1 MEFSHVTNTS
11 YGGASGSADQFS
23 ADYGELTSIG
33 EHLLE
38 LSKLMVATGYK
49 GNAATDDYSEIYP
62 AITAP
67 AIKNLQLYNVSFAH
81 ATNQRSKA
89 GENLGIIG
97 QALLDVAALYR
108 DSENQVEGLNG
119 AWTTTGNIGTFA
131 AATEGFA
138 DGYYQKVE
146 ADQAEAD
153 RLQKEQDERDAKKKA
168 EDEYM
173 LGIVSSL
180 CPGTAAWYQQML
192 NDAAI
197 EEAIAYYD
205 DPDRGNNP
213 ALAAKLREEYEAMKK
228 AREEAAKSGGE
239 AGAYGDGFG
248 SGDDAS
254 DFAGFGGGG
263 DSDFGGGGGGSDFG
277 GGGGGGG
284 FDLGGSGLE
293 TDWGSSD
300 FASDL
305 LDDNINADEYLDA
318 AAGLDDITSV
328 NPDGAVAAGMD
339 VMSGDSADGAA
350 SGLWAH
356 YGPQLAEVAQ
366 RYGMQ
371 AGLVLG
377 GAATLY
383 ATREQTTEAVAHV
396 AEFMTTKCRPAVND
410 VMEQVRGA
418 VKQTHVR
425 LNNAKSG
432 VTAAARGERA
442 GDLIG

>member
-49 GNAATDDYSEIYP
+49 GNAATEDYSEINP

-67 AIKNLQLYNVSFAH
+67 AIKNLQLYNVSLLH
-81 ATNQRSKA
+81 ATDQRSKA

-97 QALLDVAALYR
+97 QALVDVAALYR
-108 DSENQVEGLNG
+108 DAERQVMDLSGSRTASTG
-119 AWTTTGNIGTFA
+119 AMVLTSSV
-131 AATEGFA
+131 EGFA
-138 DGYYQKVE
+138 DGYYAKVE

-153 RLQKEQDERDAKKKA
+153 RLQKEQDERDAAKKA
-168 EDEYM
+168 EGDYM

-180 CPGTAAWYQQML
+180 CPGAAAWYQQML

-197 EEAIAYYD
+197 EEAIAYYE
-205 DPDRGNNP
+205 DPERGNNP

-228 AREEAAKSGGE
+228 AREEAAKAGGE
-239 AGAYGDGFG
+239 AGAFGDEAG
-248 SGDDAS
+248 SGDEAS
-254 DFAGFGGGG
+254 DWGSGFGGAGLDGG
-263 DSDFGGGGGGSDFG
+263 AGSDFG
-277 GGGGGGG
+277 GGGGG
-284 FDLGGSGLE
+284 FDLGDAGLE
-293 TDWGSSD
+293 TGWGSDD

-305 LDDNINADEYLDA
+305 LDDNIDAEDYLDA
-318 AAGLDDITSV
+318 ASGLDDIASAGL
-328 NPDGAVAAGMD
+328 DGAAAGVD
-339 VMSGDSADGAA
+339 AVNGDAEEAA
-350 SGLWAH
+350 SGLWAQ
-356 YGPQLAEVAQ
+356 YGSQLSDMAQ
-366 RYGMQ
+366 RYGVQ

-377 GAATLY
+377 GAAALY

-396 AEFMTTKCRPAVND
+396 AEFVTTKCRPAVND

-418 VKQTHVR
+418 AKQTHVK
-425 LNNAKSG
+425 LANAKSG